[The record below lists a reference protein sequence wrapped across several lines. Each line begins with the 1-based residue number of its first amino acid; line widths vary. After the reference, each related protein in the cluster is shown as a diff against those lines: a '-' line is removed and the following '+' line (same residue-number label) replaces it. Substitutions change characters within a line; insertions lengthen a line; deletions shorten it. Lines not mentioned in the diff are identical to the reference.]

1 MGPEE
6 TLSQFEQI
14 IETVGR
20 AVDAAGVAVI
30 VIGIVV
36 ATTAYLLRVAQR
48 HNATSMFKD
57 YRQGL
62 GRALLLGLEVLVAAD
77 IIRTVAIQ
85 PTFQSV
91 GILAGI
97 VVIRTFLSWSL
108 EVELEGRWPWQHQS
122 KPSAG
127 TLGSEEANNLPPRRP
142 S

>member
-1 MGPEE
+1 MPEGE
-6 TLSQFEQI
+6 VINGFNQT
-14 IETVGR
+14 IELVGR
-20 AVDAAGVAVI
+20 VVDVAGVGVI
-30 VIGIVV
+30 VIGILV
-36 ATTAYLLRVAQR
+36 ATIRFLLQTQR
-48 HNATSMFKD
+48 RESASSTFKS

-108 EVELEGRWPWQHQS
+108 EVELEGRWPWQHGS
-122 KPSAG
+122 DAEAG
-127 TLGSEEANNLPPRRP
+127 QLGHDKVPVQ
-142 S
+142 

>member
-1 MGPEE
+1 MPESE
-6 TLSQFEQI
+6 VLSGFNQT
-14 IETVGR
+14 IELVGR
-20 AVDAAGVAVI
+20 GVDAAGVIVI
-30 VIGIVV
+30 VIGILV
-36 ATTAYLLRVAQR
+36 ATVRFLGQTQR
-48 HNATSMFKD
+48 REPASDTFKN

-108 EVELEGRWPWQHQS
+108 EVELAGRWPWQHS
-122 KPSAG
+122 TSAPRG
-127 TLGSEEANNLPPRRP
+127 TLGDDHAERS
-142 S
+142 